1 MRKSVVLSSYVSS
14 SFSTTSSRID
24 SHPGPSYADDSG
36 FSRQTLW
43 GQVTAL
49 TVSRPLRILLID
61 DNRHGLDARRVL
73 LEDLGYQIDTA
84 CCGEDGLTE
93 FEKAA
98 FDLVVTD
105 YVMPGLRGSE
115 VIKRIRTLNAS
126 VPIVMLSGYV
136 EKLGLTK
143 EQIGAD
149 MVLAK
154 GPNEDRDLA
163 RSIAR
168 LVKKKPRSESGVRR
182 AQKARGAAV

>member
-1 MRKSVVLSSYVSS
+1 LTD
-14 SFSTTSSRID
+14 ST
-24 SHPGPSYADDSG
+24 
-36 FSRQTLW
+36 
-43 GQVTAL
+43 
-49 TVSRPLRILLID
+49 PLRILLID
-61 DNRHGLDARRVL
+61 DNKHGLDARRVL

-84 CCGEDGLTE
+84 CCGEEGLTE

-105 YVMPGLRGSE
+105 YRMPDLHGSE

-168 LVKKKPRSESGVRR
+168 LVKKKPSSESGGRR
-182 AQKARGAAV
+182 TRKARGAAL

>member
-1 MRKSVVLSSYVSS
+1 MTD
-14 SFSTTSSRID
+14 ST
-24 SHPGPSYADDSG
+24 
-36 FSRQTLW
+36 
-43 GQVTAL
+43 
-49 TVSRPLRILLID
+49 PLRILLID
-61 DNRHGLDARRVL
+61 DNRHGLDARRAL

-93 FEKAA
+93 FERAS

-105 YVMPGLRGSE
+105 YRMPDLHGSE
-115 VIKRIRTLNAS
+115 VIKRIRNLNAV

-143 EQIGAD
+143 DQIGAD

-168 LVKKKPRSESGVRR
+168 LVKKKPRSESGGRR
-182 AQKARGAAV
+182 ARKTRGTASA